1 MGEGDQ
7 GREHQG
13 ELSGRKH
20 SALERCVVQHSKIWR
35 PMSAMGQNPLF
46 PQKRTSAECIG
57 MSVKGQNRTSRGATY
72 AIINMTYLMPLA
84 ACSIRSVTKSCDTDK
99 W

>member
-1 MGEGDQ
+1 VTPLIFTPAEFGAYMASETEKWAKVDQ

-35 PMSAMGQNPLF
+35 PMSAMGH
-46 PQKRTSAECIG
+46 
-57 MSVKGQNRTSRGATY
+57 
-72 AIINMTYLMPLA
+72 
-84 ACSIRSVTKSCDTDK
+84 
-99 W
+99 

>member
-13 ELSGRKH
+13 ELSGSKH

-35 PMSAMGQNPLF
+35 PMPAMGH
-46 PQKRTSAECIG
+46 KRTLKRVRL
-57 MSVKGQNRTSRGATY
+57 MSVIPPKAD
-72 AIINMTYLMPLA
+72 IP
-84 ACSIRSVTKSCDTDK
+84 
-99 W
+99 